1 MCLIATLPCYSPV
14 GSSSGGVSPY
24 AGQKEKDANLD
35 LASRLRLPRNP
46 AIPCVLLEGEYMSHH
61 SEACQISD
69 SAHRDRLAKAIA
81 GAIRRG
87 RKVQS
92 AQAFFIIATS
102 TPS

>member
-1 MCLIATLPCYSPV
+1 
-14 GSSSGGVSPY
+14 
-24 AGQKEKDANLD
+24 
-35 LASRLRLPRNP
+35 
-46 AIPCVLLEGEYMSHH
+46 MSHH
-61 SEACQISD
+61 SEARQISD

-87 RKVQS
+87 RKVHS